1 METLPDFHL
10 YKNMKKKFPEKTI
23 ETILTAV
30 KTGVMT
36 TTDGIKSI
44 REVFSLCFD
53 EDDVTDVTLDND
65 NKNN

>member
-1 METLPDFHL
+1 
-10 YKNMKKKFPEKTI
+10 MKKKFPEKTI
-23 ETILTAV
+23 EAILTAV
-30 KTGVMT
+30 KIGVMT

-44 REVFSLCFD
+44 REVFALCFD